1 MTSILFC
8 FYDKMVSIRDTLYM
22 IRKRRSLSSGR
33 PLGEAVPVSRA
44 RVSQPPVRKR
54 AATRGGEEALTKQQL
69 IELYAQRRREQ
80 GMKPMGRGSL
90 IMIIVGVVL
99 VAMGGWW
106 LTFGGSLREGS
117 QGSESLFQGLRDR
130 AQDLGQQIGS
140 PPSLEP
146 VKPLLDPSGAATGT
160 QGLLGPANAT
170 GTNLGLAT
178 STDMGVT
185 TTTSP

>member
-1 MTSILFC
+1 
-8 FYDKMVSIRDTLYM
+8 M

-33 PLGEAVPVSRA
+33 PLGEVVPVSRA
-44 RVSQPPVRKR
+44 RVGQPPVRKR
-54 AATRGGEEALTKQQL
+54 AATRVEEEARTKQQL
-69 IELYAQRRREQ
+69 IELYAERRREQ
-80 GMKPMGRGSL
+80 GMKSMGRGSL
-90 IMIIVGVVL
+90 IMIVVGVVL

-146 VKPLLDPSGAATGT
+146 VKPSLVPLEATSGT
-160 QGLLGPANAT
+160 QGLLGPADAT